1 MLYVKKMLYTLRVFG
16 AVPWLIQDLD
26 PDDLPLNLVATHEPD
41 IVVQVLLAVERLDP
55 AAVSTQPV
63 LCIYSYFHIY

>member
-1 MLYVKKMLYTLRVFG
+1 MPRLF
-16 AVPWLIQDLD
+16 QDLD

-41 IVVQVLLAVERLDP
+41 VVVQVLLAVERLDP
-55 AAVSTQPV
+55 ATIPAQPV